1 MWAHGIGATLSTL
14 AVSAI
19 VGHSSAG
26 RPIEL
31 VHVPGPGPRVLVV
44 GCIHGD
50 ECAGMAVVRALR
62 RSHPRADLWLVPTLN
77 PDGLARGT
85 RQNARGIDLNRNFP
99 SGWRPFGPPWSVYSA
114 GRPAL
119 VGAGDARR
127 ARPGRA
133 RPPAVHVWF
142 HQHLDLVWA
151 YGRSS
156 AAGRRYA
163 RLSGSVPPPSVAR
176 GHRDELAEPPA
187 RRRREHHGR
196 AAGGPARCRGRSDAR
211 SGQCLRGD
219 TCAGCAGTS
228 HGVCGSP
235 SQQPSL
241 NAQRGHCQVP
251 CTPLHRRRAAPAH
264 LGLGHG

>member
-1 MWAHGIGATLSTL
+1 MWAQGIGAMLSTV
-14 AVSAI
+14 AVSAV

-62 RSHPRADLWLVPTLN
+62 RSHPREDLWLVPTLN
-77 PDGLARGT
+77 PDGLERGT

-99 SGWRPFGPPWSVYSA
+99 SGWRPFGPPWSVYAA
-114 GRPAL
+114 G
-119 VGAGDARR
+119 
-127 ARPGRA
+127 ARPWSEPETRVARA
-133 RPPAVHVWF
+133 VVERVHPRFTIWF

-163 RLSGSVPPPSVAR
+163 RLSGLRSYHHPW
-176 GHRDELAEPPA
+176 LAGTA
-187 RRRREHHGR
+187 TNWQNHL
-196 AAGGPARCRGRSDAR
+196 AGGGASITVELPAGRL
-211 SGQCLRGD
+211 GQPALRR
-219 TCAGCAGTS
+219 
-228 HGVCGSP
+228 
-235 SQQPSL
+235 QE
-241 NAQRGHCQVP
+241 
-251 CTPLHRRRAAPAH
+251 RAV
-264 LGLGHG
+264 LGLASPGV